1 MADFSWGNIVDS
13 IGGGIGAG
21 LRQDGSQSNA
31 MKRRSAMVAA
41 ETGEDIQDER
51 IQRDRARYKDEQ
63 DWQDSQYKDALEK
76 QKEQKKKYEEMLG
89 EEEHLKLG
97 LVSLE
102 EQYGNFSVKPP
113 QEIGDFIGFD
123 KEAKKRRDQMVQ
135 RKLMQDNLLRQKIVA
150 QGRSSLET
158 DMQVQARR
166 VDKVQNAKSMGVN
179 IAGGSGFMSDSE
191 RQERN
196 ARNNKREGSGAKGVS
211 LTGDGGGSRGKKDK

>member
-21 LRQDGSQSNA
+21 LRDAGGMTSQSNA
-31 MKRRSAMVAA
+31 MKRRAAMAAA

-135 RKLMQDNLLRQKIVA
+135 RQQMQDNLLRQKIVS
-150 QGRSSLET
+150 QGKALLGT
-158 DMQVQARR
+158 DMRVSKRR
-166 VDKVQNAKSMGVN
+166 VAGVAKKSN
-179 IAGGSGFMSDSE
+179 EPSKPSKPSY
-191 RQERN
+191 
-196 ARNNKREGSGAKGVS
+196 S
-211 LTGDGGGSRGKKDK
+211 GDGGGGLGLS

>member
-21 LRQDGSQSNA
+21 LRDAGGMTSQSNA
-31 MKRRSAMVAA
+31 MKRRAAMAAA
-41 ETGEDIQDER
+41 ETGEDISDEHILR
-51 IQRDRARYKDEQ
+51 ERARWQDEQ

-135 RKLMQDNLLRQKIVA
+135 RQQMQDNLLRQKIVS
-150 QGRSSLET
+150 QGKALLGT
-158 DMQVQARR
+158 DVRVSKRR
-166 VDKVQNAKSMGVN
+166 VAGFAKKSN
-179 IAGGSGFMSDSE
+179 EPSKPSYS
-191 RQERN
+191 
-196 ARNNKREGSGAKGVS
+196 
-211 LTGDGGGSRGKKDK
+211 GDGGGGLGLS

>member
-21 LRQDGSQSNA
+21 LRDAGGMTSQSNA
-31 MKRRSAMVAA
+31 MKRRAAMAAA
-41 ETGEDIQDER
+41 ETGEDISDEHILR
-51 IQRDRARYKDEQ
+51 ERARWQDEQ

-135 RKLMQDNLLRQKIVA
+135 RQQMQDNLLRQKIVS
-150 QGRSSLET
+150 QGKALLGT
-158 DMQVQARR
+158 DMRVSKRR
-166 VDKVQNAKSMGVN
+166 VAGFAKKSN
-179 IAGGSGFMSDSE
+179 EPSKPSKPSY
-191 RQERN
+191 
-196 ARNNKREGSGAKGVS
+196 S
-211 LTGDGGGSRGKKDK
+211 GDGGGGLGLS

>member
-21 LRQDGSQSNA
+21 LRDAGGMTSQSNA
-31 MKRRSAMVAA
+31 MKRRAAMAAA
-41 ETGEDIQDER
+41 ETGEDISDEHILR
-51 IQRDRARYKDEQ
+51 ERARWQDEQ

-135 RKLMQDNLLRQKIVA
+135 RQQMQDNLLRQKIVS
-150 QGRSSLET
+150 QGKALLGT
-158 DMQVQARR
+158 DVRVSKRR
-166 VDKVQNAKSMGVN
+166 VAGFAKKSN
-179 IAGGSGFMSDSE
+179 EPSKPSKPSY
-191 RQERN
+191 
-196 ARNNKREGSGAKGVS
+196 S
-211 LTGDGGGSRGKKDK
+211 GDGGGGLGLS

>member
-21 LRQDGSQSNA
+21 LRDAGGMTSQSNA
-31 MKRRSAMVAA
+31 MKRRAARAAA
-41 ETGEDIQDER
+41 EPGEDISDQHILRE
-51 IQRDRARYKDEQ
+51 RARWQDEQ

-135 RKLMQDNLLRQKIVA
+135 RQQMQDNLLRQKIVS
-150 QGRSSLET
+150 QGKALLGT
-158 DMQVQARR
+158 DMRVSKRR
-166 VDKVQNAKSMGVN
+166 VAGFAKKSN
-179 IAGGSGFMSDSE
+179 EPSKPSKPSY
-191 RQERN
+191 
-196 ARNNKREGSGAKGVS
+196 S
-211 LTGDGGGSRGKKDK
+211 GDGGGGLGLS